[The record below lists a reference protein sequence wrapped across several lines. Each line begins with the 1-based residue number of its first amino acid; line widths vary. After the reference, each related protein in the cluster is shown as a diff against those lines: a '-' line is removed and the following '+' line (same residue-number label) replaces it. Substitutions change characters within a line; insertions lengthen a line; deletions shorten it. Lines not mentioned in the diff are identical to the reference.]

1 MGSGE
6 LLEDLRAAVG
16 ASHAVTDREVMA
28 QHETD
33 WTGVYRG
40 RARAVV
46 RPSST
51 AEVAALMTACA
62 RWAAPVVVQ
71 GGNTGLVGGSVP
83 DDSGRA
89 VVVSTRRLARVGDVD
104 STAGQVTVDGGAT
117 LASVRSHVLAAG
129 FDVPVDLAARATATL
144 GGMTAT
150 NAGGTRVL
158 RHGTMRRNVLGVE
171 AVLADGTVIS
181 HLAGLEKD
189 NTGYD
194 LGGLLCGSEGTLGV
208 ITRVRLRLVP
218 DLPHRVTALLAVD
231 HLDAAVAVVS
241 RLRGA
246 VDGLEAA
253 EYVVRRGVD
262 LVIERFGASDPFA
275 RPYPV
280 YLLVE
285 AAASRD
291 PTDELGDAL
300 AGTGV
305 LDVAVSSSPARR
317 ESLWQLREL
326 HTDALGSVGPPRKYD
341 VTVPVRRL
349 PDFVAAA
356 TAVVEAREQPLVL
369 HHFGHLGDGN
379 VHLNVLG
386 TTALTAEQLHD
397 LDAAVLGQVASVGGS
412 ISAEHGIGRLK
423 RPWLSLSRSPAELAA
438 FRALKVALDP
448 AGLLNPGVLLP
459 DP

>member
-1 MGSGE
+1 
-6 LLEDLRAAVG
+6 
-16 ASHAVTDREVMA
+16 
-28 QHETD
+28 
-33 WTGVYRG
+33 
-40 RARAVV
+40 VV
-46 RPSST
+46 RPAST
-51 AEVAALMTACA
+51 TEAAAVVAACA
-62 RWAAPVVVQ
+62 RGAVPVVVQ

-89 VVVSTRRLARVGDVD
+89 VVVSTRRLARLGDVD
-104 STAGQVTVDGGAT
+104 ATGGQVTVEAGAT
-117 LASVRSHVLAAG
+117 LADVRSHVLRAG
-129 FDVPVDLAARATATL
+129 FDVPVDLGARATATL

-171 AVLADGTVIS
+171 AVLADGAVIS

-218 DLPHRVTALLAVD
+218 DLPHRVTALVAVAD
-231 HLDAAVAVVS
+231 LDAAVTVVG
-241 RLRGA
+241 RLRTA
-246 VDGLEAA
+246 IDGLEAA

-262 LVIERFGASDPFA
+262 LVIQRFGVADPFS

-280 YLLVE
+280 YLVVE
-285 AAASRD
+285 AAGSRD
-291 PTDELGDAL
+291 PTEELGDAL
-300 AGTGV
+300 TAGGV
-305 LDVAVSSSPARR
+305 LDAAVSSSPVRR
-317 ESLWQLREL
+317 QALWELRER
-326 HTDALGSVGPPRKYD
+326 HTDALAAAGPPRKYD
-341 VTVPVRRL
+341 VTVPLRCI
-349 PDFVAAA
+349 PEFVAAA
-356 TAVVEAREQPLVL
+356 TATIEAREPALAL

-386 TTALTAEQLHD
+386 ASAMTAGPLHD
-397 LDAAVLGQVASVGGS
+397 LDGDVLGEVGAVGGS

-423 RPWLSLSRSPAELAA
+423 RPWLSLSRSHAELAA
-438 FRALKVALDP
+438 FRSLKTALDP

>member
-1 MGSGE
+1 VASEE

-16 ASHAVTDREVMA
+16 ASHVVTDPDVMA

-46 RPSST
+46 RPAST
-51 AEVAALMTACA
+51 AEVAAVMTVCA
-62 RWAAPVVVQ
+62 RSAVPVVAQ

-83 DDSGRA
+83 DDTGNA
-89 VVVSTRRLARVGDVD
+89 VIVSTRRLARIGDVD
-104 STAGQVTVDGGAT
+104 TTAGQVTVDGGAT
-117 LASVRSHVLAAG
+117 LADVRSQVLRAG

-150 NAGGTRVL
+150 NAGGTRVM
-158 RHGTMRRNVLGVE
+158 RYGTMRRNVLGVE
-171 AVLADGTVIS
+171 AVLADGAVVS

-194 LGGLLCGSEGTLGV
+194 LAGLLCGSEGTLGV
-208 ITRVRLRLVP
+208 ITRVRVRLVP
-218 DLPHRVTALLAVD
+218 DLPHRVTALLAVAD
-231 HLDAAVAVVS
+231 LGAAVAVVS
-241 RLRGA
+241 RLHAA

-262 LVIERFGASDPFA
+262 LVIERFGVSDPFA
-275 RPYPV
+275 QRYPV
-280 YLLVE
+280 YLVVE
-285 AAASRD
+285 AAGTRD

-300 AGTGV
+300 GGAGA

-317 ESLWQLREL
+317 EVLWQLRER
-326 HTDALGSVGPPRKYD
+326 HTDALGAVGPPRKYD
-341 VTVPVRRL
+341 VTVPLARV
-349 PDFVAAA
+349 PEFVAAA
-356 TAVVEAREQPLVL
+356 TTTIEAWAPALVL

-386 TTALTAEQLHD
+386 TSAMTAAQLLD
-397 LDAAVLGQVASVGGS
+397 LDGAVLGEVASVGGS

-423 RPWLSLSRSPAELAA
+423 RPWLPLSRSRAELAA
-438 FRALKVALDP
+438 FRSLKAALDP

-459 DP
+459 DV